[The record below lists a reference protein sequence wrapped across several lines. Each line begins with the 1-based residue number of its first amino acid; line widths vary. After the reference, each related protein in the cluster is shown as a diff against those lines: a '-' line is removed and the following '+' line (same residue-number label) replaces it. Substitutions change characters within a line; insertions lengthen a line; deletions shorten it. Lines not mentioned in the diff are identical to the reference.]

1 MAGLVPDHEV
11 PGRLEEVTTTAED
24 GTEIRAWLAL
34 PRTEDD
40 AARHPLLVSVHGGPW
55 GSNNQWSWRWNPW
68 PFVAQGYAVLLPDPA
83 ISTGYGQTMID
94 RGQQEL
100 GGAPFTDVMA
110 LTEAATERPDIDPER
125 QALMGGSYGGY
136 MANWV
141 ATHTGDRFR
150 CIVTHASLWNLDTMG
165 ATTDNTLW
173 REAMGPSQAGTYS
186 PHRFA
191 EDIEVP
197 LLVIHGDRDY
207 RVPISQGIELWA
219 DLQQRTGVEGHRFL
233 YYPDEGHW
241 ILKPANARTWY
252 ETVLAF
258 VGEHVLGQEQERP
271 ELLG

>member
-1 MAGLVPDHEV
+1 M
-11 PGRLEEVTTTAED
+11 
-24 GTEIRAWLAL
+24 RAWLAL

-219 DLQQRTGVEGHRFL
+219 DLQQRTAVEGHRFL

>member
-1 MAGLVPDHEV
+1 M
-11 PGRLEEVTTTAED
+11 
-24 GTEIRAWLAL
+24 
-34 PRTEDD
+34 
-40 AARHPLLVSVHGGPW
+40 
-55 GSNNQWSWRWNPW
+55 
-68 PFVAQGYAVLLPDPA
+68 LLPDPA

-110 LTEAATERPDIDPER
+110 LTEAATARPDIDRQR

-197 LLVIHGDRDY
+197 LLVIHGDKDY

-258 VGEHVLGQEQERP
+258 VGEHVLGQEKERP

>member
-1 MAGLVPDHEV
+1 
-11 PGRLEEVTTTAED
+11 
-24 GTEIRAWLAL
+24 
-34 PRTEDD
+34 
-40 AARHPLLVSVHGGPW
+40 
-55 GSNNQWSWRWNPW
+55 
-68 PFVAQGYAVLLPDPA
+68 
-83 ISTGYGQTMID
+83 MID

-141 ATHTGDRFR
+141 ATQTGDRFR

-165 ATTDNTLW
+165 ANTDNTQW
-173 REAMGPSQAGTYS
+173 REAMGPSQAATYS

-191 EDIEVP
+191 ERIEVP
-197 LLVIHGDRDY
+197 LLVIHGDKDY

-219 DLQQRTGVEGHRFL
+219 DLQQRTRVEGHRFL

-258 VGEHVLGQEQERP
+258 VDEHVLGRRRERP